1 MALVNHHAP
10 ACCPAPPLGTRG
22 PVRGQFQAP
31 ESAPGGAP
39 RPSVREGQSRSTEP
53 RQKRSSPPEMTA
65 PRASASRGKWASALT
80 VLIGD
85 DLPELGTDLV
95 TALASLDVN
104 DLAHLC

>member
-1 MALVNHHAP
+1 
-10 ACCPAPPLGTRG
+10 
-22 PVRGQFQAP
+22 
-31 ESAPGGAP
+31 
-39 RPSVREGQSRSTEP
+39 
-53 RQKRSSPPEMTA
+53 MTA